1 MKRIAILGSTGSIG
15 QSALDVVAAHE
26 DRLSIVALAASTA
39 VLVIAFRLEP
49 DPRGVG
55 THEQLGI
62 PACGFLR
69 DHGVPC
75 ISCGMT
81 TAFAAMAHL
90 RPGLAIRSNPFG
102 VLLFFVTLAA
112 PAWFLHSLVKDRDP
126 FRILQTRRAAV
137 ILPIAGV
144 LLLVN
149 WGVMVLI
156 ASASS

>member
-1 MKRIAILGSTGSIG
+1 MTWYRFLSAVCLVASIA
-15 QSALDVVAAHE
+15 V
-26 DRLSIVALAASTA
+26 IVT
-39 VLVIAFRLEP
+39 AFRLDP
-49 DPRGVG
+49 DPRGFG

-62 PACGFLR
+62 PPCGFLR

-81 TAFAAMAHL
+81 TAFAAMAHA

-102 VLLFFVTLAA
+102 VLLFLLTLAA
-112 PAWFLHSLVKDRDP
+112 PVYFVHALVKDLDP

-137 ILPIAGV
+137 ILPMLGV

-156 ASASS
+156 ASA

>member
-1 MKRIAILGSTGSIG
+1 MTWYRFLSAIGF
-15 QSALDVVAAHE
+15 VASLAV
-26 DRLSIVALAASTA
+26 IVT
-39 VLVIAFRLEP
+39 AFRLEP

-62 PACGFLR
+62 PPCGFLR

-102 VLLFFVTLAA
+102 VLLFLVTLAA
-112 PAWFLHSLVKDRDP
+112 PVYCLHALVKDLDP
-126 FRILQTRRAAV
+126 FRFLQTRRAAI

-144 LLLVN
+144 LLLIN

-156 ASASS
+156 ASS